1 MVYPIVKFGDP
12 VLEREAE
19 TVTEFDTPELHQFLD
34 DMFESM
40 YAAKGVG
47 LAAPQIGF
55 SRKIA
60 VIDVSNGENPEE
72 KLVLIN
78 PQILKVEGKQ
88 EGEEGCLS
96 IPGFREQ
103 VRRAKRV
110 TVRAQ
115 NAKGEEFEMTGED
128 LLARALLHE
137 TDHLLRQ
144 ALHHPHQRPEARPD
158 EAQNQEECSAPGIGT
173 EAPCAWSSWE
183 RRRSPCPRWSGSWR
197 PATRCWRW

>member
-12 VLEREAE
+12 VLEQEAAN
-19 TVTEFDTPELHQFLD
+19 VTEFDTPELHKFLE

-47 LAAPQIGF
+47 LAAPQIGVGK
-55 SRKIA
+55 KIA
-60 VIDVSNGENPEE
+60 VIDCSNGEKPDD
-72 KLVLIN
+72 KIVIIN
-78 PQILKVEGKQ
+78 PKILHMEGKQ
-88 EGEEGCLS
+88 VGEEGCLS

-128 LLARALLHE
+128 LLARAFLHE
-137 TDHLLRQ
+137 TEHLYGRLYITHIS
-144 ALHHPHQRPEARPD
+144 ALKRDLMKRKIKKMQRAGEW
-158 EAQNQEECSAPGIGT
+158 G
-173 EAPCAWSSWE
+173 
-183 RRRSPCPRWSGSWR
+183 
-197 PATRCWRW
+197 